1 MTEHKLG
8 YEDFYNAV
16 SKRTIVKYRS
26 FLLDNAMEYFEAM
39 DFDLKKMNWKTLNQF
54 LSTKTMSGLDE
65 YHTANF
71 ISNILDRDFEHG
83 IMRRRAKILREE
95 IYNNHD
101 FSYDRQFFISNTE
114 WEDFV
119 RIISERLSQ
128 DKANS
133 ATARN
138 FIVAAIAWEYPC
150 KKRVNDITVGDIEK
164 TETGI
169 LIAGSELVGAMY
181 HTCYELLEGRKKGA
195 MLKGSTPKSPLRY
208 TDVQFSREIFERSI
222 GHGYMCKHDEETE
235 YYLDRMTVE
244 VYDVQL

>member
-83 IMRRRAKILREE
+83 VMRRRAKILREE
-95 IYNNHD
+95 IY
-101 FSYDRQFFISNTE
+101 
-114 WEDFV
+114 
-119 RIISERLSQ
+119 RLSQ

-169 LIAGSELVGAMY
+169 LVAGSELVGTMY